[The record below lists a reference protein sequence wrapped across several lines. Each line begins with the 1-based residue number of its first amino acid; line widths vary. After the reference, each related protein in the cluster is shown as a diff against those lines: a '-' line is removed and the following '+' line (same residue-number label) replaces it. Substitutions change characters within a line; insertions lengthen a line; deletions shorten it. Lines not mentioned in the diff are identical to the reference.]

1 MTEAGME
8 LDNMKEIV
16 DEFMIEADEIIAK
29 LDEDMVRLEKNS
41 TDLNLLN
48 EIFRGAHTIKGT
60 SGFLGLDR
68 VSELTHK
75 MEDVLNKLRKGEL
88 KINPEIMDALLESI
102 DSLKILLEDIRLGKD
117 SGLDLAPIKN
127 KLIALTTGGASAQS
141 APPKKEAKKSG
152 KTPKADVAPA
162 VPVASESAAI
172 PAKNETAPPVAEATA
187 PSAQTETESMP
198 QPEPESIIEEDRE
211 SPGDV
216 QRTEG
221 GSSLSKQMAEMR
233 RGADQTIRVDVG
245 RLDTLMNI
253 MGELVLGRN
262 AMLQLTGRITSHY
275 EGQPLMEELNQVAT
289 QLNFV
294 TTELQMSVM
303 KMRML
308 PVGKVFNKF
317 PRVVR
322 DLARSQK
329 KEIELFIAGEETE
342 LDKSVIEEIG
352 DPLVHLIR
360 NSADHGIELPD
371 ERAKAGKPRMGRIDL
386 IASQE
391 GSNIVIKVVDDGAGL
406 DVERIRRK
414 AIEKKLA
421 PEEEINRMSDKE
433 VFNYIFHP
441 GFSTAKV
448 VTDVSGR
455 GVGMDVVKTN
465 IEKLKG
471 IIDIQSERGKGTAI
485 IIKLPLTLAIVQGL
499 LVEAR
504 NELFILPLA
513 SVLETVKIARSDV
526 ASINRKEV
534 IRLRDTVL
542 PIVDIH
548 SIFFRGSSVLDLSQ
562 MTNSYV
568 VVLGLAEKRL
578 GLVVDH
584 LIGQE
589 EVVIKS
595 LGEFLGHTQGI
606 AGATILGDGRVRL
619 IVDPA
624 GVFSMTV

>member
-1 MTEAGME
+1 MTETGME

-16 DEFMIEADEIIAK
+16 DEFMIEADEILAK
-29 LDEDMVRLEKNS
+29 LDEDMVKLEKNS
-41 TDLNLLN
+41 ADLNLLN
-48 EIFRGAHTIKGT
+48 EIFRAAHTIKGT
-60 SGFLGLDR
+60 SGFLGLDK

-88 KINPEIMDALLESI
+88 KTNPVIMDALLQAI
-102 DSLKILLEDIRLGKD
+102 DTLKLLLEDLRTGKD
-117 SGLDLAPIKN
+117 SGIDLAFVKGQ
-127 KLIALTTGGASAQS
+127 LIAASSVTAGVE
-141 APPKKEAKKSG
+141 APATKKEAKKNG
-152 KTPKADVAPA
+152 KSQKIDISATATPTTPIESSIPKTES
-162 VPVASESAAI
+162 PVAQVTPLPAEI
-172 PAKNETAPPVAEATA
+172 PELSLVEAEPVEEEKEATDEMLR
-187 PSAQTETESMP
+187 S
-198 QPEPESIIEEDRE
+198 D
-211 SPGDV
+211 
-216 QRTEG
+216 G
-221 GSSLSKQMAEMR
+221 GASLVKQMAEMR

-245 RLDTLMNI
+245 RLDSLMNI

-262 AMLQLTGRITSHY
+262 AMIQLTNRITSRY
-275 EGQPLMEELNQVAT
+275 EGQELMDDLNHVAT

-294 TTELQMSVM
+294 TTELQMSIM

-322 DLARSQK
+322 DLARSQN
-329 KEIELFIAGEETE
+329 KEIELFISGEETE

-371 ERAKAGKPRMGRIDL
+371 ERVQAGKARGGRIDL

-391 GSNIVIKVVDDGAGL
+391 GSNIVIKVADDGAGL
-406 DVERIRRK
+406 DTARIRQK

-421 PEEEINRMSDKE
+421 SAEEINRMSDKE
-433 VFNYIFHP
+433 VFSYIFHP

-455 GVGMDVVKTN
+455 GVGMDVVRTN

-513 SVLETVKIARSDV
+513 SVLETVKIARADV

-542 PIVDIH
+542 PIVDLH
-548 SIFFRGSSVLDLSQ
+548 SIFFRGASSIDLAK

-568 VVLGLAEKRL
+568 VVLGLAEKRI

-595 LGEFLGHTQGI
+595 LGEFLGQTQGI

-624 GVFSMTV
+624 GIFTMMV

>member
-1 MTEAGME
+1 ME

-29 LDEDMVRLEKNS
+29 LDEDMVKLEKHS
-41 TDLNLLN
+41 DDLNLLN
-48 EIFRGAHTIKGT
+48 EIFRAAHTIKGT
-60 SGFLGLDR
+60 SGFLGLDK

-88 KINPEIMDALLESI
+88 KTNPVIMDALLEAI
-102 DSLKILLEDIRLGKD
+102 DTLKLLLEDLRTGKD
-117 SGLDLAPIKN
+117 SGIDLAAVKN
-127 KLIALTTGGASAQS
+127 QLIAASSVGAGVE
-141 APPKKEAKKSG
+141 APETKKEAKKNG
-152 KTPKADVAPA
+152 KSQKIETSATATPTTPIESSTPKTES
-162 VPVASESAAI
+162 PVAQATPL
-172 PAKNETAPPVAEATA
+172 PADSLELGLVEAEPAEEEREATG
-187 PSAQTETESMP
+187 ET
-198 QPEPESIIEEDRE
+198 
-211 SPGDV
+211 
-216 QRTEG
+216 QRIDG
-221 GSSLSKQMAEMR
+221 GTSLVKQMAEMR

-245 RLDTLMNI
+245 RLDSLMNI

-262 AMLQLTGRITSHY
+262 AMLQLTGRITSRY
-275 EGQPLMEELNQVAT
+275 EGQELMDDLNQVAT

-322 DLARSQK
+322 DLARSQN
-329 KEIELFIAGEETE
+329 KEIDLFISGEETE

-360 NSADHGIELPD
+360 NAADHGIELPD
-371 ERAKAGKPRMGRIDL
+371 ERVKAGKARGGRIDL

-391 GSNIVIKVVDDGAGL
+391 GSNIVIKVADDGAGL
-406 DVERIRRK
+406 DTVRIRQK

-421 PEEEINRMSDKE
+421 SADEINRMSDKE
-433 VFNYIFHP
+433 VFSYIFHP

-455 GVGMDVVKTN
+455 GVGMDVVRTN

-513 SVLETVKIARSDV
+513 SVLETVKIARTDV

-542 PIVDIH
+542 PIVDLH
-548 SIFFRGSSVLDLSQ
+548 SIFFRGTSSIDLAK

-568 VVLGLAEKRL
+568 VVLGLAEKRI

-595 LGEFLGHTQGI
+595 LGEFLGQTQGI

-624 GVFSMTV
+624 GIFTMMV

>member
-1 MTEAGME
+1 MTETGME

-29 LDEDMVRLEKNS
+29 LDEDMVKLEKNS
-41 TDLNLLN
+41 ADLNLLN
-48 EIFRGAHTIKGT
+48 EIFRAAHTIKGT
-60 SGFLGLDR
+60 SGFLGLDK

-88 KINPEIMDALLESI
+88 KTNAVIMDALLQAI
-102 DSLKILLEDIRLGKD
+102 DTLKLLLEDLRTGKD
-117 SGLDLAPIKN
+117 SGIDLAAVKSQ
-127 KLIALTTGGASAQS
+127 LIAASTVTALVE
-141 APPKKEAKKSG
+141 APATKKEAKKNG
-152 KTPKADVAPA
+152 KSNRTETTGAIVATNAPVVESLATKVESTLAQESPA
-162 VPVASESAAI
+162 PTDAPEVNPPENESVAQE
-172 PAKNETAPPVAEATA
+172 KEATGG
-187 PSAQTETESMP
+187 MP
-198 QPEPESIIEEDRE
+198 KSD
-211 SPGDV
+211 
-216 QRTEG
+216 G
-221 GSSLSKQMAEMR
+221 GASLAKQMAEMR

-245 RLDTLMNI
+245 RLDSLMNI

-262 AMLQLTGRITSHY
+262 AMLQLTGRIASRY
-275 EGQPLMEELNQVAT
+275 EGQELMDELNQVAT

-322 DLARSQK
+322 DLARNQN
-329 KEIELFIAGEETE
+329 KEIELVISGEETE

-371 ERAKAGKPRMGRIDL
+371 ERVKAGKSRSGRIDL

-391 GSNIVIKVVDDGAGL
+391 GSNIVIKVADDGAGL
-406 DVERIRRK
+406 DSARIRQK

-421 PEEEINRMSDKE
+421 SADEIGRMPDKE

-455 GVGMDVVKTN
+455 GVGMDVVRTN

-471 IIDIQSERGKGTAI
+471 IIDIQSESGKGTAI

-513 SVLETVKIARSDV
+513 SVLETVKIARSDI

-542 PIVDIH
+542 PIVDLH
-548 SIFFRGSSVLDLSQ
+548 SIFFSGASSIDLAK
-562 MTNSYV
+562 MTTCYV
-568 VVLGLAEKRL
+568 VVVGLAEKRI

-595 LGEFLGHTQGI
+595 LGEFLGQTQGI

-624 GVFSMTV
+624 GMFTMMT

>member
-1 MTEAGME
+1 ME

-29 LDEDMVRLEKNS
+29 LDEDMVKLEKHS
-41 TDLNLLN
+41 DDLNLLN
-48 EIFRGAHTIKGT
+48 EIFRAAHTIKGT
-60 SGFLGLDR
+60 SGFLGLDK

-88 KINPEIMDALLESI
+88 KTNPVIMDALLEAI
-102 DSLKILLEDIRLGKD
+102 DTLKLLLEDLRTGKD
-117 SGLDLAPIKN
+117 SGIDLAAVKN
-127 KLIALTTGGASAQS
+127 QLIAASSVGAGVE
-141 APPKKEAKKSG
+141 APETKKEAKKNG
-152 KTPKADVAPA
+152 KSQKIETSATATPTTPIESSTPKTES
-162 VPVASESAAI
+162 PVAQATPL
-172 PAKNETAPPVAEATA
+172 PADSLELGLVEAEPAEEEREATG
-187 PSAQTETESMP
+187 ET
-198 QPEPESIIEEDRE
+198 
-211 SPGDV
+211 
-216 QRTEG
+216 QRIDG
-221 GSSLSKQMAEMR
+221 GTSLVKQMAEMR

-245 RLDTLMNI
+245 RLDSLMNI

-262 AMLQLTGRITSHY
+262 AMLQLTGRITSRY
-275 EGQPLMEELNQVAT
+275 EGQELMDDLNQVAT

-322 DLARSQK
+322 DLARSQN
-329 KEIELFIAGEETE
+329 KEIDLFISGEETE

-360 NSADHGIELPD
+360 NAADHGIELPD
-371 ERAKAGKPRMGRIDL
+371 ERVKAGKARGGRIDL

-391 GSNIVIKVVDDGAGL
+391 GSNIVIKVADDGAGL
-406 DVERIRRK
+406 DTVRIRQK

-421 PEEEINRMSDKE
+421 SADEINRMSDKE
-433 VFNYIFHP
+433 VFSYIFHP

-455 GVGMDVVKTN
+455 GVGMDVVRTN

-513 SVLETVKIARSDV
+513 SVLETVKIARTDV

-542 PIVDIH
+542 PIVDLH
-548 SIFFRGSSVLDLSQ
+548 SIFFRGTSSIDLAK
-562 MTNSYV
+562 MTNSSV
-568 VVLGLAEKRL
+568 VVLGLAEKRI

-595 LGEFLGHTQGI
+595 LGEFLGQTQGI

-624 GVFSMTV
+624 GIFTMMV

>member
-1 MTEAGME
+1 ME

-16 DEFMIEADEIIAK
+16 DEFMIEADEILAK
-29 LDEDMVRLEKNS
+29 LDEDMVKLEKNS

-48 EIFRGAHTIKGT
+48 EIFRAAHTIKGT
-60 SGFLGLDR
+60 SGFLGLDK

-88 KINPEIMDALLESI
+88 KTNPVIMDALLQAI
-102 DSLKILLEDIRLGKD
+102 DTLKLLLEDLRTGKD
-117 SGLDLAPIKN
+117 SGIDLAFVKN
-127 KLIALTTGGASAQS
+127 QLITASS
-141 APPKKEAKKSG
+141 ATAGVEAPATKKDAKKNG
-152 KTPKADVAPA
+152 KSQKIETSAAATPATSIESSTQKSES
-162 VPVASESAAI
+162 PVAQATPL
-172 PAKNETAPPVAEATA
+172 PAGSPELILVEVEPAEEEKEV
-187 PSAQTETESMP
+187 TEE
-198 QPEPESIIEEDRE
+198 
-211 SPGDV
+211 V
-216 QRTEG
+216 QRSD
-221 GSSLSKQMAEMR
+221 GSLTLVKQMADMR
-233 RGADQTIRVDVG
+233 RGADQTIRVDVD
-245 RLDTLMNI
+245 RLDSLMNI

-262 AMLQLTGRITSHY
+262 AMLQLTGRITSRY
-275 EGQPLMEELNQVAT
+275 EGQELMDDLNQVAT

-294 TTELQMSVM
+294 TTELQMSIM

-322 DLARSQK
+322 DLARSQN
-329 KEIELFIAGEETE
+329 KEMELFISGEETE

-352 DPLVHLIR
+352 DPLVHLVR

-371 ERAKAGKPRMGRIDL
+371 ERVQAGKARGGRIDL

-406 DVERIRRK
+406 DTTRIRQK

-421 PEEEINRMSDKE
+421 SADEINRMPDKE

-455 GVGMDVVKTN
+455 GVGMDVVRTN

-471 IIDIQSERGKGTAI
+471 IIDIQSERGKGTSI
-485 IIKLPLTLAIVQGL
+485 VIKLPLTLAIVQGL

-513 SVLETVKIARSDV
+513 SVLETVKIARADV

-542 PIVDIH
+542 PIVDLH
-548 SIFFRGSSVLDLSQ
+548 SIFFRGTSSIDLAK

-568 VVLGLAEKRL
+568 VVLGLAEKRI

-595 LGEFLGHTQGI
+595 LGEFLGQTQGI

-624 GVFSMTV
+624 GIFTMMV

>member
-1 MTEAGME
+1 ME

-29 LDEDMVRLEKNS
+29 LDEDMVKLEKHS
-41 TDLNLLN
+41 DDLNLLN
-48 EIFRGAHTIKGT
+48 EIFRAAHTIKGT
-60 SGFLGLDR
+60 SGFLGLDK

-88 KINPEIMDALLESI
+88 KTNPVIMDALLEAI
-102 DSLKILLEDIRLGKD
+102 DTLKLLLEDLRTGKD
-117 SGLDLAPIKN
+117 SGIDLAAVKN
-127 KLIALTTGGASAQS
+127 QLIAASSVGAGVE
-141 APPKKEAKKSG
+141 APETKKEAKKNG
-152 KTPKADVAPA
+152 KSQKIETSATATPTTPIESSTPKTES
-162 VPVASESAAI
+162 PVAQATPL
-172 PAKNETAPPVAEATA
+172 PADSLELGLVEAEPAEEEREATG
-187 PSAQTETESMP
+187 ET
-198 QPEPESIIEEDRE
+198 
-211 SPGDV
+211 
-216 QRTEG
+216 QRIDG
-221 GSSLSKQMAEMR
+221 GTSLVKQMAEMR

-245 RLDTLMNI
+245 RLDSLMNI

-262 AMLQLTGRITSHY
+262 AMLQLTGRITSRY
-275 EGQPLMEELNQVAT
+275 EGQELMDDLNQVAT

-322 DLARSQK
+322 DLARSQN
-329 KEIELFIAGEETE
+329 KEIDLFISGEETE

-360 NSADHGIELPD
+360 NAADHGIELPD
-371 ERAKAGKPRMGRIDL
+371 ERVKAGKARGGRIDL

-391 GSNIVIKVVDDGAGL
+391 GSNIVIKVADDGAGL
-406 DVERIRRK
+406 DTVRIRQK

-421 PEEEINRMSDKE
+421 SADEINRMSDKE
-433 VFNYIFHP
+433 VFSYIFHP

-455 GVGMDVVKTN
+455 GVGMDVVRTN

-499 LVEAR
+499 LVDAR

-513 SVLETVKIARSDV
+513 SVLETVKIARTDV

-542 PIVDIH
+542 PIVDLH
-548 SIFFRGSSVLDLSQ
+548 SIFFRGTSSIDLAK

-568 VVLGLAEKRL
+568 VVLGLAEKRI

-595 LGEFLGHTQGI
+595 LGEFLGQTQGI

-624 GVFSMTV
+624 GIFTMMV

>member
-1 MTEAGME
+1 MTETGME

-29 LDEDMVRLEKNS
+29 LDEDMVKLEKNS
-41 TDLNLLN
+41 SDLNLLN
-48 EIFRGAHTIKGT
+48 EIFRAAHTIKGT
-60 SGFLGLDR
+60 SGFLGLDK

-88 KINPEIMDALLESI
+88 TTNAVIMDALLQAI
-102 DSLKILLEDIRLGKD
+102 DTLKLLLEDLRTGKD
-117 SGLDLAPIKN
+117 SGIDLASVKN
-127 KLIALTTGGASAQS
+127 QLIAASSATTGSGAPTAKKETKKAGKSPATEISVAITPATSVEPTTPKTELPISPAEPLPADSPELKLDEAEPVEEEKEPTGEAQKSDGGASLA
-141 APPKKEAKKSG
+141 
-152 KTPKADVAPA
+152 
-162 VPVASESAAI
+162 
-172 PAKNETAPPVAEATA
+172 
-187 PSAQTETESMP
+187 
-198 QPEPESIIEEDRE
+198 
-211 SPGDV
+211 
-216 QRTEG
+216 
-221 GSSLSKQMAEMR
+221 KQMAEMR

-245 RLDTLMNI
+245 RLDSLMNI

-262 AMLQLTGRITSHY
+262 AMLQLTGRISSRY
-275 EGQPLMEELNQVAT
+275 EGQELIDDLNQVAT

-322 DLARSQK
+322 DLARNQK
-329 KEIELFIAGEETE
+329 KEIDLLISGEETE

-371 ERAKAGKPRMGRIDL
+371 ERVKAGKPRLGRIDL

-406 DVERIRRK
+406 DTARIRQK

-421 PEEEINRMSDKE
+421 PPDEINRMSDKE
-433 VFNYIFHP
+433 VFSYIFHP

-455 GVGMDVVKTN
+455 GVGMDVVRTN

-499 LVEAR
+499 LVEACK
-504 NELFILPLA
+504 ELFILPLA
-513 SVLETVKIARSDV
+513 SVLETVKIARTDV

-542 PIVDIH
+542 PIVDLH
-548 SIFFRGSSVLDLSQ
+548 SVFFKGTSSLDLAK

-568 VVLGLAEKRL
+568 VVLGLAEKRI

-595 LGEFLGHTQGI
+595 LGEFLGQTQGI

-624 GVFSMTV
+624 GIFAMMV

>member
-1 MTEAGME
+1 MTETGME

-16 DEFMIEADEIIAK
+16 DEFMIEADEILAK
-29 LDEDMVRLEKNS
+29 LDEDMVKLEKNS
-41 TDLNLLN
+41 ADLNLLN
-48 EIFRGAHTIKGT
+48 EIFRAAHTIKGT
-60 SGFLGLDR
+60 SGFLGLDK

-88 KINPEIMDALLESI
+88 KTNPVIMDALLQAI
-102 DSLKILLEDIRLGKD
+102 DTLKLLLEDLRTGKD
-117 SGLDLAPIKN
+117 SGIDLAFVKGQ
-127 KLIALTTGGASAQS
+127 LIAASSVTAGVE
-141 APPKKEAKKSG
+141 APATKKEAKKNG
-152 KTPKADVAPA
+152 KSQKIDISATATPTTPIESSIPKTES
-162 VPVASESAAI
+162 PVAQVTPLSAEI
-172 PAKNETAPPVAEATA
+172 PELSLVEAKPVEEEKEATDEMLR
-187 PSAQTETESMP
+187 S
-198 QPEPESIIEEDRE
+198 D
-211 SPGDV
+211 
-216 QRTEG
+216 G
-221 GSSLSKQMAEMR
+221 GASLVKQMAEMR

-245 RLDTLMNI
+245 RLDSLMNI

-262 AMLQLTGRITSHY
+262 AMIQLTNRITSRY
-275 EGQPLMEELNQVAT
+275 EGQELMDDLNHVAT

-294 TTELQMSVM
+294 TTELQMSIM

-322 DLARSQK
+322 DLARSQN
-329 KEIELFIAGEETE
+329 KEIELFISGEETE

-371 ERAKAGKPRMGRIDL
+371 ERVQAGKARGGRIDL

-391 GSNIVIKVVDDGAGL
+391 GSNIVIKVADDGAGL
-406 DVERIRRK
+406 DTARIRQK

-421 PEEEINRMSDKE
+421 SAEEINRMSDKE
-433 VFNYIFHP
+433 VFSYIFHP

-455 GVGMDVVKTN
+455 GVGMDVVRTN

-513 SVLETVKIARSDV
+513 SVLETVKIARADV

-542 PIVDIH
+542 PIVDLH
-548 SIFFRGSSVLDLSQ
+548 SIFFRGASSIDLAK

-568 VVLGLAEKRL
+568 VVLGLAEKRI

-595 LGEFLGHTQGI
+595 LGEFLGQTQGI

-624 GVFSMTV
+624 GIFTMMV

>member
-1 MTEAGME
+1 MTETAME

-16 DEFMIEADEIIAK
+16 DEFMIEADEILAK
-29 LDEDMVRLEKNS
+29 LDEDMVKLEKNS
-41 TDLNLLN
+41 ADLNLLN
-48 EIFRGAHTIKGT
+48 EIFRAAHTIKGT
-60 SGFLGLDR
+60 SGFLGLDK

-88 KINPEIMDALLESI
+88 KTNPVIMDALLQAI
-102 DSLKILLEDIRLGKD
+102 DTLKLLLEDLRTGKD
-117 SGLDLAPIKN
+117 SGIDLASVKN
-127 KLIALTTGGASAQS
+127 QLIAASS
-141 APPKKEAKKSG
+141 AKPPVEAPATKKEAKKGSKAQ
-152 KTPKADVAPA
+152 KTEASTAVAPPA
-162 VPVASESAAI
+162 PVGSSAPKQELSVAQVAL
-172 PAKNETAPPVAEATA
+172 PQADSPEVMPTEVEPVEEVKEATE
-187 PSAQTETESMP
+187 ET
-198 QPEPESIIEEDRE
+198 
-211 SPGDV
+211 
-216 QRTEG
+216 QRTDG
-221 GSSLSKQMAEMR
+221 GASLVKQMADMH

-245 RLDTLMNI
+245 RLDSLMNI

-262 AMLQLTGRITSHY
+262 AMLQLTSRITSRY
-275 EGQPLMEELNQVAT
+275 EGQELMDDLNQVAT

-294 TTELQMSVM
+294 TTELQMSIM

-322 DLARSQK
+322 DLARSQN
-329 KEIELFIAGEETE
+329 KEIELFISGEETE

-371 ERAKAGKPRMGRIDL
+371 ERVQAGKARGGRIDL

-391 GSNIVIKVVDDGAGL
+391 GSNIVIKVADDGAGL
-406 DVERIRRK
+406 DTARIRQK

-421 PEEEINRMSDKE
+421 SADEVNRMSDKE
-433 VFNYIFHP
+433 VFSYIFHP

-455 GVGMDVVKTN
+455 GVGMDVVRTN

-513 SVLETVKIARSDV
+513 SVLETVKIARTDV

-542 PIVDIH
+542 PIVDLH
-548 SIFFRGSSVLDLSQ
+548 SIFFRGASSIDLAK

-568 VVLGLAEKRL
+568 VVLGLAEKRI

-595 LGEFLGHTQGI
+595 LGEFLGQTQGI

-624 GVFSMTV
+624 GIFTMMV

>member
-1 MTEAGME
+1 ME

-16 DEFMIEADEIIAK
+16 DEFMIEADEILAK
-29 LDEDMVRLEKNS
+29 LDEDMVKLEKNS
-41 TDLNLLN
+41 ADLNLLN
-48 EIFRGAHTIKGT
+48 EIFRAAHTIKGT
-60 SGFLGLDR
+60 SGFLGLDK

-88 KINPEIMDALLESI
+88 KTNPVIMDALLQAI
-102 DSLKILLEDIRLGKD
+102 DTLKLLLEDLRTGKD
-117 SGLDLAPIKN
+117 SGIDLASVKN
-127 KLIALTTGGASAQS
+127 QLIAASSVMAGGE
-141 APPKKEAKKSG
+141 APVTKKEAKKNG
-152 KTPKADVAPA
+152 KSQKIETSARATPATPIESSTPKTESLVAQATPLTVDSPELRPVEAQPA
-162 VPVASESAAI
+162 EEE
-172 PAKNETAPPVAEATA
+172 KEATD
-187 PSAQTETESMP
+187 ET
-198 QPEPESIIEEDRE
+198 
-211 SPGDV
+211 
-216 QRTEG
+216 QRNDG
-221 GSSLSKQMAEMR
+221 GTSLAKQMAEMR

-245 RLDTLMNI
+245 RLDSLMNI

-262 AMLQLTGRITSHY
+262 AMLQLTGKITSRY
-275 EGQPLMEELNQVAT
+275 EGQELMDDLNQVAT

-294 TTELQMSVM
+294 TTELQMSIM

-322 DLARSQK
+322 DLARSQN
-329 KEIELFIAGEETE
+329 KEIELFISGEETE

-360 NSADHGIELPD
+360 NSADHGIEQPD
-371 ERAKAGKPRMGRIDL
+371 ERVKAGKARGGRIDL

-391 GSNIVIKVVDDGAGL
+391 GSNIVIKVADDGAGL
-406 DVERIRRK
+406 DTARIRQK

-421 PEEEINRMSDKE
+421 SVDEINRMSDKE
-433 VFNYIFHP
+433 IFSYIFHP

-455 GVGMDVVKTN
+455 GVGMDVVRTN

-513 SVLETVKIARSDV
+513 SVLETVKIARADV

-542 PIVDIH
+542 PIVDLH
-548 SIFFRGSSVLDLSQ
+548 SIFFRGSSSIDLAK

-568 VVLGLAEKRL
+568 VVLGLAEKRI

-595 LGEFLGHTQGI
+595 LGEFLGQTQGI

-624 GVFSMTV
+624 GIFTMMV

>member
-1 MTEAGME
+1 MTETGME

-29 LDEDMVRLEKNS
+29 LDEDMVKLEKNS
-41 TDLNLLN
+41 ADLNLLN
-48 EIFRGAHTIKGT
+48 EIFRAAHTIKGT
-60 SGFLGLDR
+60 SGFLGLDK

-88 KINPEIMDALLESI
+88 KTNPVIIDALLQAI
-102 DSLKILLEDIRLGKD
+102 DTLKLLLEDLRSGKD
-117 SGLDLAPIKN
+117 SGIDLESVKSQ
-127 KLIALTTGGASAQS
+127 LIAASS
-141 APPKKEAKKSG
+141 ATAVIEAPAKKKEAKRNGKSQ
-152 KTPKADVAPA
+152 KVDASAAPPATPGEPA
-162 VPVASESAAI
+162 V
-172 PAKNETAPPVAEATA
+172 TR
-187 PSAQTETESMP
+187 TESPIAQEM
-198 QPEPESIIEEDRE
+198 QLSKDSPELSPTEAEPVEEEKEAVDE
-211 SPGDV
+211 V

-221 GSSLSKQMAEMR
+221 GSSLVKQMADMH

-245 RLDTLMNI
+245 RLDSLMNI

-262 AMLQLTGRITSHY
+262 AMLQLTGRIASRY
-275 EGQPLMEELNQVAT
+275 EGQELMDDLNQVAT

-294 TTELQMSVM
+294 TTELQMSIM

-322 DLARSQK
+322 DLARNQS
-329 KEIELFIAGEETE
+329 KEIELFISGEETE

-360 NSADHGIELPD
+360 NSADHGIEGPD
-371 ERAKAGKPRMGRIDL
+371 ERVKAGKARCGRIDL

-391 GSNIVIKVVDDGAGL
+391 GSNIVIKVADDGAGL
-406 DVERIRRK
+406 DTARIRQK
-414 AIEKKLA
+414 AIEKKLGSA
-421 PEEEINRMSDKE
+421 DEINRMTDKE
-433 VFNYIFHP
+433 VFSYIFHP

-455 GVGMDVVKTN
+455 GVGMDVVRTN

-471 IIDIQSERGKGTAI
+471 IIDIQSERGRGTAI

-499 LVEAR
+499 LVEAG

-513 SVLETVKIARSDV
+513 SVLETVKIARADI

-542 PIVDIH
+542 PIVDLH
-548 SIFFRGSSVLDLSQ
+548 SIFFRGTSSIDLAK
-562 MTNSYV
+562 MTSSYV
-568 VVLGLAEKRL
+568 VVLGLAEKRI

-595 LGEFLGHTQGI
+595 LGEFLGQTRGI

-624 GVFSMTV
+624 GIFTMMV

>member
-1 MTEAGME
+1 ME

-16 DEFMIEADEIIAK
+16 DEFMIEADEILAK
-29 LDEDMVRLEKNS
+29 LDEDMVKLEKNS
-41 TDLNLLN
+41 ADLNLLN
-48 EIFRGAHTIKGT
+48 EIFRAAHTIKGT
-60 SGFLGLDR
+60 SGFLGLDK

-88 KINPEIMDALLESI
+88 KTNPVIMDALLQAI
-102 DSLKILLEDIRLGKD
+102 DTLKLLLEDLRSGKD
-117 SGLDLAPIKN
+117 SGIDLASVKN
-127 KLIALTTGGASAQS
+127 QLIAASSVTAGVE
-141 APPKKEAKKSG
+141 APATKKETKKNG
-152 KTPKADVAPA
+152 KPRKIETSATAAPATPIESSTPKTESLAAQATLLPADRPELRLIDAEPA
-162 VPVASESAAI
+162 EEE
-172 PAKNETAPPVAEATA
+172 KEATD
-187 PSAQTETESMP
+187 ET
-198 QPEPESIIEEDRE
+198 
-211 SPGDV
+211 
-216 QRTEG
+216 QRSDG
-221 GSSLSKQMAEMR
+221 GTSLVKQMAEMR

-245 RLDTLMNI
+245 RLDSLMNI

-262 AMLQLTGRITSHY
+262 AMLQLTGRITSRY
-275 EGQPLMEELNQVAT
+275 EGQELMDDLNQVAT

-294 TTELQMSVM
+294 TTELQMSIM

-322 DLARSQK
+322 DLARSQN
-329 KEIELFIAGEETE
+329 KEIELFISGEETE

-371 ERAKAGKPRMGRIDL
+371 ERVTAGKARSGRIDL

-391 GSNIVIKVVDDGAGL
+391 GSNIVIKVADDGAGL
-406 DVERIRRK
+406 DTARIRQK

-421 PEEEINRMSDKE
+421 SADEVNRMSDKE
-433 VFNYIFHP
+433 VFSYIFHP

-455 GVGMDVVKTN
+455 GVGMDVVRTN

-513 SVLETVKIARSDV
+513 SVLETVKIARTDV

-542 PIVDIH
+542 PIVDLH
-548 SIFFRGSSVLDLSQ
+548 SIFFRGTSSIDLAK

-568 VVLGLAEKRL
+568 VVLGLAEKRI

-595 LGEFLGHTQGI
+595 LGEFLGQTQGI

-624 GVFSMTV
+624 GIFTMMT

>member
-1 MTEAGME
+1 ME

-29 LDEDMVRLEKNS
+29 LDEDMVKLEKHS
-41 TDLNLLN
+41 DDLNLLN
-48 EIFRGAHTIKGT
+48 EIFRAAHTIKGT
-60 SGFLGLDR
+60 SGFLGLDK

-88 KINPEIMDALLESI
+88 KTNPVIMDALLEAI
-102 DSLKILLEDIRLGKD
+102 DTLKLLLEDLRTGKD
-117 SGLDLAPIKN
+117 SGIDLAAVKN
-127 KLIALTTGGASAQS
+127 QLIAASSVGAGVE
-141 APPKKEAKKSG
+141 APETKKEAKKNG
-152 KTPKADVAPA
+152 KSQKIETSATATPTTPIESSTPKTES
-162 VPVASESAAI
+162 PVAQATPL
-172 PAKNETAPPVAEATA
+172 PADSPELGLVEAEPAEEEREATG
-187 PSAQTETESMP
+187 ET
-198 QPEPESIIEEDRE
+198 
-211 SPGDV
+211 
-216 QRTEG
+216 QRIDG
-221 GSSLSKQMAEMR
+221 GTSLVKQMAEMR

-245 RLDTLMNI
+245 RLDSLMNI

-262 AMLQLTGRITSHY
+262 AMLQLTGRITSRY
-275 EGQPLMEELNQVAT
+275 EGQELMDDLNQVAT

-322 DLARSQK
+322 DLARSQN
-329 KEIELFIAGEETE
+329 KEIDLFISGEETE

-360 NSADHGIELPD
+360 NAADHGIELPD
-371 ERAKAGKPRMGRIDL
+371 ERVKAGKARGGRIDL

-391 GSNIVIKVVDDGAGL
+391 GSNIVIKVADDGAGL
-406 DVERIRRK
+406 DTVRIRQK

-421 PEEEINRMSDKE
+421 SADEINRMSDKE
-433 VFNYIFHP
+433 VFSYIFHP

-455 GVGMDVVKTN
+455 GVGMDVVRTN

-513 SVLETVKIARSDV
+513 SVLETVKIARTDV

-542 PIVDIH
+542 PIVDLH
-548 SIFFRGSSVLDLSQ
+548 SIFFRGTSSIDLAK

-568 VVLGLAEKRL
+568 VVLGLAEKRI

-595 LGEFLGHTQGI
+595 LGEFLGQTQGI

-624 GVFSMTV
+624 GIFTMMV

>member
-1 MTEAGME
+1 MTETGIE

-16 DEFMIEADEIIAK
+16 DEFMIEADEIISK
-29 LDEDMVRLEKNS
+29 LDEDMVKLERNS
-41 TDLNLLN
+41 NDLNLLN

-60 SGFLGLDR
+60 SGFLGLDK
-68 VSELTHK
+68 VTDLTHK

-88 KINPEIMDALLESI
+88 KVSQAIMDVLLESI
-102 DSLKILLEDIRLGKD
+102 DTLRFLLQDLRTGSD
-117 SGLDLAPIKN
+117 SGVDLAAVKARLAAVSNPAAGKATDERKAEVKKN
-127 KLIALTTGGASAQS
+127 GKTKQNQVAEV
-141 APPKKEAKKSG
+141 APPAPIAQTSTPDV
-152 KTPKADVAPA
+152 TPKVAEVAPLPA
-162 VPVASESAAI
+162 PPINSSAALEEEMSE
-172 PAKNETAPPVAEATA
+172 PDQELGGETSKIDAVT
-187 PSAQTETESMP
+187 
-198 QPEPESIIEEDRE
+198 SISR
-211 SPGDV
+211 
-216 QRTEG
+216 
-221 GSSLSKQMAEMR
+221 QMAEMR

-245 RLDTLMNI
+245 RLDSLMNI

-262 AMLQLTGRITSHY
+262 AMIQLTGRIAARY
-275 EGQPLMEELNQVAT
+275 EGQELIDELNQVAT

-322 DLARSQK
+322 DLARNQN
-329 KEIELFIAGEETE
+329 KEIELNISGEETE

-360 NSADHGIELPD
+360 NSADHGIESPE
-371 ERAKAGKPRMGRIDL
+371 ERVKAGKPRAGRIDL

-391 GSNIVIKVVDDGAGL
+391 GSNIVIKVSDDGAGL
-406 DVERIRRK
+406 DVARIREK
-414 AIEKKLA
+414 AVEKKLGTA
-421 PEEEINRMSDKE
+421 EEIGRMPDKE
-433 VFNYIFHP
+433 VFNFIFHP
-441 GFSTAKV
+441 GFSTAKI

-471 IIDIQSERGKGTAI
+471 IIDIESERGKGTAI

-499 LVEAR
+499 LVEACH
-504 NELFILPLA
+504 ELFILPLA
-513 SVLETVKIARSDV
+513 SVLETVKIARTDIS
-526 ASINRKEV
+526 SINRREV

-542 PIVDIH
+542 PIIDLH
-548 SIFFRGSSVLDLSQ
+548 SIFFRGASQIDLAA
-562 MTNSYV
+562 MTSSYV
-568 VVLGLAEKRL
+568 VVLGLAEKRV
-578 GLVVDH
+578 GLVVDR

-595 LGEFLGHTQGI
+595 LGEFLGQTQGV

-619 IVDPA
+619 IVDPVGIFA
-624 GVFSMTV
+624 MTV

>member
-1 MTEAGME
+1 ME

-16 DEFMIEADEIIAK
+16 DEFMIEADEILAK
-29 LDEDMVRLEKNS
+29 LDEDMVKLEKNS
-41 TDLNLLN
+41 ADLNLLN
-48 EIFRGAHTIKGT
+48 EIFRAAHTIKGT
-60 SGFLGLDR
+60 SGFLGLDK

-88 KINPEIMDALLESI
+88 KTNPVIMDALLQAI
-102 DSLKILLEDIRLGKD
+102 DTLKLLLEDLRSGQD
-117 SGLDLAPIKN
+117 SGIDLASVKN
-127 KLIALTTGGASAQS
+127 QLIAASSVTAGVE
-141 APPKKEAKKSG
+141 APATKKETKKNG
-152 KTPKADVAPA
+152 KPRKIETSATAAPATPIESSTPKTESLAAQATLLPADRPELRLIDAEPA
-162 VPVASESAAI
+162 EEE
-172 PAKNETAPPVAEATA
+172 KEATD
-187 PSAQTETESMP
+187 ET
-198 QPEPESIIEEDRE
+198 
-211 SPGDV
+211 
-216 QRTEG
+216 QRSDG
-221 GSSLSKQMAEMR
+221 GTSLVKQMAEMR

-245 RLDTLMNI
+245 RLDSLMNI

-262 AMLQLTGRITSHY
+262 AMLQLTGRITSRY
-275 EGQPLMEELNQVAT
+275 EGQELMDDLNQVAT

-294 TTELQMSVM
+294 TTELQMSIM

-322 DLARSQK
+322 DLARSQN
-329 KEIELFIAGEETE
+329 KEIELFISGEETE

-371 ERAKAGKPRMGRIDL
+371 ERVTAGKARSGRIDL

-391 GSNIVIKVVDDGAGL
+391 GSNIVIKVADDGAGL
-406 DVERIRRK
+406 DTARIRQK

-421 PEEEINRMSDKE
+421 SADEVNRMSDKE
-433 VFNYIFHP
+433 VFSYIFHP

-455 GVGMDVVKTN
+455 GVGMDVVRTN

-513 SVLETVKIARSDV
+513 SVLETVKIARTDV

-542 PIVDIH
+542 PIVDLH
-548 SIFFRGSSVLDLSQ
+548 SIFFRGTSSIDLAK

-568 VVLGLAEKRL
+568 VVLGLAEKRI

-595 LGEFLGHTQGI
+595 LGEFLGQTQGI

-624 GVFSMTV
+624 GIFTMMT

>member
-1 MTEAGME
+1 MTETGME

-29 LDEDMVRLEKNS
+29 LDEDMVKLEKNS
-41 TDLNLLN
+41 ADLNLLN
-48 EIFRGAHTIKGT
+48 EIFRAAHTIKGT
-60 SGFLGLDR
+60 SGFLGLDK

-88 KINPEIMDALLESI
+88 TTNAVIMDALLQAI
-102 DSLKILLEDIRLGKD
+102 DTLKLLLEDLRTGKD
-117 SGLDLAPIKN
+117 SGIDLASVKN
-127 KLIALTTGGASAQS
+127 QLIAASSATAGVEAPTTKKQTKKNGKSQTTETSAAAAPIESATPRTESPVAQATPLPADTPELKLDESEPVEEEKEAIGDAQKSDGGATLA
-141 APPKKEAKKSG
+141 
-152 KTPKADVAPA
+152 
-162 VPVASESAAI
+162 
-172 PAKNETAPPVAEATA
+172 
-187 PSAQTETESMP
+187 
-198 QPEPESIIEEDRE
+198 
-211 SPGDV
+211 
-216 QRTEG
+216 
-221 GSSLSKQMAEMR
+221 KQMAEMR

-245 RLDTLMNI
+245 RLDSLMNI

-262 AMLQLTGRITSHY
+262 AMLQLTGRITSRY
-275 EGQPLMEELNQVAT
+275 EGQELMDDLNQVAT

-322 DLARSQK
+322 DLARSQN
-329 KEIELFIAGEETE
+329 KEIDLFISGEETE

-371 ERAKAGKPRMGRIDL
+371 ERVRAGKPRGGRIDL

-391 GSNIVIKVVDDGAGL
+391 GSNIVIKVADDGAGL
-406 DVERIRRK
+406 DTARIRQK

-421 PEEEINRMSDKE
+421 SPDEINRMSDKE
-433 VFNYIFHP
+433 VFSYIFHP

-455 GVGMDVVKTN
+455 GVGMDVVRTN

-513 SVLETVKIARSDV
+513 SVLETVKIARTDV

-542 PIVDIH
+542 PIVDLH
-548 SIFFRGSSVLDLSQ
+548 SIFFRGASSIDLAK

-568 VVLGLAEKRL
+568 VVLGLAEKRI

-595 LGEFLGHTQGI
+595 LGEFLGQTQGI

-624 GVFSMTV
+624 GIFTMMV

>member
-1 MTEAGME
+1 ME

-29 LDEDMVRLEKNS
+29 LDEDMVKLEKNS

-60 SGFLGLDR
+60 SGFLGLDK

-88 KINPEIMDALLESI
+88 KTNPVIMDVLLQAI
-102 DSLKILLEDIRLGKD
+102 DTLKILLEDVRTGKD
-117 SGLDLAPIKN
+117 SGIDLESIKN
-127 KLIALTTGGASAQS
+127 RLTAASSDTSTAEPAAPKKGRKKNEESPRTLASASPAVTPAEPS
-141 APPKKEAKKSG
+141 APRADASVVETTPPPTAAGEEKSIE
-152 KTPKADVAPA
+152 TDLQLT
-162 VPVASESAAI
+162 EER
-172 PAKNETAPPVAEATA
+172 ETAF
-187 PSAQTETESMP
+187 
-198 QPEPESIIEEDRE
+198 E
-211 SPGDV
+211 SPKNDG
-216 QRTEG
+216 
-221 GSSLSKQMAEMR
+221 SLSMTKQMAEMR
-233 RGADQTIRVDVG
+233 RGSDQTIRVDVG
-245 RLDTLMNI
+245 RLDNLMNI

-262 AMLQLTGRITSHY
+262 AMLQLTNRISSRY
-275 EGQPLMEELNQVAT
+275 EGQELMDELNQVAT

-322 DLARSQK
+322 DLARSQN
-329 KEIELFIAGEETE
+329 KEIELSIAGEETE

-360 NSADHGIELPD
+360 NSADHGIESPD
-371 ERAKAGKPRMGRIDL
+371 ERVKAGKPRCGHIDL

-406 DVERIRRK
+406 DTARIRQK
-414 AIEKKLA
+414 AIEKKLGSA
-421 PEEEINRMSDKE
+421 DEIGRMPDKE
-433 VFNYIFHP
+433 IFNFIFHP

-455 GVGMDVVKTN
+455 GVGMDVVRTN

-471 IIDIQSERGKGTAI
+471 IIDIQSERGQGTTI
-485 IIKLPLTLAIVQGL
+485 TIKLPLTLAIVQGL
-499 LVEAR
+499 LVEAHQ
-504 NELFILPLA
+504 ELFILPLA

-542 PIVDIH
+542 PIVDLH
-548 SIFFRGSSVLDLSQ
+548 SIFFRGSSSLDLSK

-568 VVLGLAEKRL
+568 VVLGLAEKRI

-595 LGEFLGHTQGI
+595 LGEFLGQTQGI
-606 AGATILGDGRVRL
+606 AGATILGDGHVRL

-624 GVFSMTV
+624 GIFTMMA

>member
-1 MTEAGME
+1 ME

-16 DEFMIEADEIIAK
+16 DEFMIEADEILAK
-29 LDEDMVRLEKNS
+29 LDEDMVKLEKNS
-41 TDLNLLN
+41 ADLNLLN
-48 EIFRGAHTIKGT
+48 EIFRAAHTIKGT
-60 SGFLGLDR
+60 SGFLGLDK

-88 KINPEIMDALLESI
+88 KTNPVIMDALLQAI
-102 DSLKILLEDIRLGKD
+102 DTLKLLLEDLRTGKD
-117 SGLDLAPIKN
+117 SGIDLAFVKN
-127 KLIALTTGGASAQS
+127 QLIAASSVTAGVGAPAT
-141 APPKKEAKKSG
+141 KKEAKKNG
-152 KTPKADVAPA
+152 KSQKIETSTTATPATPIESSAPKTEL
-162 VPVASESAAI
+162 PVAQATPL
-172 PAKNETAPPVAEATA
+172 PADSPELRPVEAEPAEEEKEATD
-187 PSAQTETESMP
+187 ET
-198 QPEPESIIEEDRE
+198 
-211 SPGDV
+211 
-216 QRTEG
+216 QRSDG
-221 GSSLSKQMAEMR
+221 GTSLVKQMADMH

-245 RLDTLMNI
+245 RLDSLMNI

-262 AMLQLTGRITSHY
+262 AMLQLTGRITSRY
-275 EGQPLMEELNQVAT
+275 EGQELMDDLNQVAT

-294 TTELQMSVM
+294 TTELQMSIM

-322 DLARSQK
+322 DLARSQN
-329 KEIELFIAGEETE
+329 KEIELFISGEETE

-371 ERAKAGKPRMGRIDL
+371 ERVKAGKARGGRIDL

-391 GSNIVIKVVDDGAGL
+391 GSNIVIKVADDGAGL
-406 DVERIRRK
+406 DTARIRQK

-421 PEEEINRMSDKE
+421 SADEINRMSDKE
-433 VFNYIFHP
+433 VFSYIFHP

-448 VTDVSGR
+448 VTAVSGR
-455 GVGMDVVKTN
+455 GVGMDVVRTN

-513 SVLETVKIARSDV
+513 SVLETVKIARADV

-542 PIVDIH
+542 PIVDLH
-548 SIFFRGSSVLDLSQ
+548 SIFFRGASSIDLAK

-568 VVLGLAEKRL
+568 VVLGLAEKRI

-595 LGEFLGHTQGI
+595 LGEFLGQTQGI

-624 GVFSMTV
+624 GIFTMMV

>member
-1 MTEAGME
+1 ME

-16 DEFMIEADEIIAK
+16 DEFMIEADEILAK
-29 LDEDMVRLEKNS
+29 LDEDMVKLEKNS
-41 TDLNLLN
+41 ADLNLLN

-60 SGFLGLDR
+60 SGFLGLDK

-75 MEDVLNKLRKGEL
+75 MEDVLNKLRKGGL
-88 KINPEIMDALLESI
+88 KTNPVIMDALLEAI
-102 DSLKILLEDIRLGKD
+102 DTLKLLLEDLRTGKD
-117 SGLDLAPIKN
+117 SGIDLAFVEN
-127 KLIALTTGGASAQS
+127 QLIAASSVTAGVE
-141 APPKKEAKKSG
+141 APATKKEAKKNG
-152 KTPKADVAPA
+152 KSQKIETSTTATPATPIESSTPKTEL
-162 VPVASESAAI
+162 PVAQATPLPEDSPEVRPIEA
-172 PAKNETAPPVAEATA
+172 EPVEEEKEATG
-187 PSAQTETESMP
+187 ET
-198 QPEPESIIEEDRE
+198 
-211 SPGDV
+211 
-216 QRTEG
+216 QRSDG
-221 GSSLSKQMAEMR
+221 GTSLVKQMAEIR

-245 RLDTLMNI
+245 RLDSLMNI

-262 AMLQLTGRITSHY
+262 AMLQLTGRITSRY
-275 EGQPLMEELNQVAT
+275 EGQELMDDLNQVAT

-322 DLARSQK
+322 DLARSQN
-329 KEIELFIAGEETE
+329 KEIELFISGEETE

-360 NSADHGIELPD
+360 NSVDHGIELPD
-371 ERAKAGKPRMGRIDL
+371 ERVKAGKARCGRIDL

-391 GSNIVIKVVDDGAGL
+391 GSNIVIKVADDGAGL
-406 DVERIRRK
+406 DTARIRQK
-414 AIEKKLA
+414 ALEKKLA
-421 PEEEINRMSDKE
+421 SADEINRMSDKE

-455 GVGMDVVKTN
+455 GVGMDVVRTN

-499 LVEAR
+499 LVEAC

-513 SVLETVKIARSDV
+513 SVLETVKIARADV

-542 PIVDIH
+542 PIVDLH
-548 SIFFRGSSVLDLSQ
+548 SIFFRGASSIDLAK

-568 VVLGLAEKRL
+568 VVLGLAEKRI
-578 GLVVDH
+578 GLVVNH

-595 LGEFLGHTQGI
+595 LGEFLGQTQGI

-624 GVFSMTV
+624 GIFTMMV